1 MPISSASALPLFEEL
16 TVIHRVNNL
25 VNSQSKAQPHHYC
38 PLIRA
43 GALVSR
49 QGVWLLRSGIMMAK
63 SFFQEVAEAIR
74 ASTKS
79 IKFSLTGANGSPNR
93 EDGSV
98 R

>member
-1 MPISSASALPLFEEL
+1 
-16 TVIHRVNNL
+16 
-25 VNSQSKAQPHHYC
+25 
-38 PLIRA
+38 
-43 GALVSR
+43 
-49 QGVWLLRSGIMMAK
+49 MAK

-79 IKFSLTGANGSPNR
+79 INFARYTGAYGSLNR